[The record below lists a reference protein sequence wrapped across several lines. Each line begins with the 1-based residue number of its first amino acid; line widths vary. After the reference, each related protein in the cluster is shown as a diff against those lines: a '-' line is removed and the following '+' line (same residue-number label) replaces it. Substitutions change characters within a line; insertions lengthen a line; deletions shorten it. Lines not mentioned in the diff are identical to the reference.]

1 VGTLAA
7 AVVLPVWLPGLS
19 RSLLGA
25 EPQAYWY
32 LSRASGFVAYGL
44 LWLSMVLGLLITNRA
59 AKLWPGGPLA
69 FDLHQYTSLLGLA
82 FALFHGLI
90 LLGDQYMDYT
100 LVQLLVP
107 FASMEYKPL
116 AVGIGQLAFW
126 LLLLLALSFYAR
138 QQIGRQVWRAL
149 HLSSFAVFLL
159 ALLHGIT
166 SGTDSGTAWA
176 AWLYWI
182 SGGSVLFLTVYRVLS
197 ARM

>member
-1 VGTLAA
+1 
-7 AVVLPVWLPGLS
+7 
-19 RSLLGA
+19 
-25 EPQAYWY
+25 
-32 LSRASGFVAYGL
+32 
-44 LWLSMVLGLLITNRA
+44 MVLGLLITNRT

-69 FDLHQYTSLLGLA
+69 FDLHQYTSLLGLV

-90 LLGDQYMDYT
+90 LLGDRYIDYT
-100 LVQLLVP
+100 LVQLLVL
-107 FASMEYKPL
+107 FASAGYKPL

-126 LLLLLALSFYAR
+126 LLLLLALSFYIR

-176 AWLYWI
+176 AALYWI

-197 ARM
+197 AHRSSR